1 MLRNFFRGVSACTCV
16 FFVDQACAAGFVDDS
31 QADLVIRNYYFDR
44 NYVNATPQAAARE
57 WAQGFILNMRSGY
70 TEGPVGFGLDAQG
83 LLGAR
88 LDSSPAR
95 TGTGLLPYNHQTREP
110 ASEYSELGLTAKA
123 RASKSEWQLG
133 TISTFLPIA
142 FASPT
147 RLLPQTFRGTYLKSQ
162 EIDNLTL
169 HVGWLDRINLRD
181 ATHYQKMSVA
191 SPNGRFNGAAESDRF
206 TFLGGDYA
214 WSPQLTLKYY
224 HAELAD
230 LYRKDFYGFVDNRP
244 MGPGRLKS
252 DVRLFITAEN
262 GAAKAGPVDNRNA
275 ALMLT
280 YSLGAHKFGAG
291 YMQLT
296 GKTAMPYLFGTE
308 PLVIT
313 EGTLSSE
320 FLNPKERSWQVRYDY
335 NFAALGLPGLNGM
348 LRYVSGDNIELPK
361 LGGSNLKESEKDIE
375 LNYVLQSTP
384 LKGLNL
390 RVRNAWYRNDF
401 TAQASHRDDN
411 ELRVNVDY
419 TWKLW

>member
-1 MLRNFFRGVSACTCV
+1 MLRISLGALSACTCV
-16 FFVDQACAAGFVDDS
+16 FFLGQAGASDVVDDS
-31 QADLVIRNYYFDR
+31 HADLTMRNYYFDR

-57 WAQGFILNMRSGY
+57 WAQGFILNVRSGY
-70 TEGPVGFGLDAQG
+70 TDGPVGFGLDAQG
-83 LLGAR
+83 LLGVR
-88 LDSSPAR
+88 LDSSPDRA
-95 TGTGLLPYNHQTREP
+95 GTGLLPYSATTREP
-110 ASEYSELGLTAKA
+110 ASDYSELGLTAKA
-123 RASKSEWQLG
+123 RVSKSELQLG

-147 RLLPQTFRGTYLKSQ
+147 RLLPQTFRGAYLKSQ

-169 HVGWLDRINLRD
+169 HLGWLDRINLRD
-181 ATHYQKMSVA
+181 STDYQKMSVS

-206 TFLGGDYA
+206 SFIGGDYA

-244 MGPGRLKS
+244 MGPGSLKS
-252 DVRLFITAEN
+252 DFRLFVTGED

-296 GKTAMPYLFGTE
+296 GESAMPYLFGTE

-313 EGTLSSE
+313 EGTMSSE
-320 FLNPKERSWQVRYDY
+320 FLNPKERSWQVKYDY
-335 NFAALGLPGLNGM
+335 NFVAMGLPGLNGM

-375 LNYVLQSTP
+375 LSYVLQGTP
-384 LKGLNL
+384 LKGLAL

-401 TAQASHRDDN
+401 TARASHRDDN
-411 ELRVNVDY
+411 ELRLNVDY

>member
-123 RASKSEWQLG
+123 RASKSELQLG

-181 ATHYQKMSVA
+181 STHYQKMSVA

-252 DVRLFITAEN
+252 DVRLFVTAEN

-401 TAQASHRDDN
+401 AAQASHRDDN

>member
-1 MLRNFFRGVSACTCV
+1 MLKTSQWALSACACV
-16 FFVDQACAAGFVDDS
+16 LSVPAIADGFINDS
-31 QADLVIRNYYFDR
+31 HADLTLRNYYFDR

-57 WAQGFILNMRSGY
+57 WAQGFILNVRSGF
-70 TEGPVGFGLDAQG
+70 TEGPIGFGLDAQG
-83 LLGAR
+83 LLGMR

-95 TGTGLLPYNHQTREP
+95 TGTGLLPYDPATREP
-110 ASEYSELGLTAKA
+110 ANEYSKLGLTAKF
-123 RASKSEWQLG
+123 RASQSQLQVG

-147 RLLPQTFRGTYLKSQ
+147 RLLPQTFRGAYLKSQ
-162 EIDNLTL
+162 EFENLTL

-181 ATHYQKMSVA
+181 STNYQKMSVG
-191 SPNGRFNGAAESDRF
+191 SPNRRFNGAAESDRF
-206 TFLGGDYA
+206 TFVGGDYA

-224 HAELAD
+224 HAELAE
-230 LYRKDFYGFVDNRP
+230 LYRKDYLGFVDNRAV
-244 MGPGRLKS
+244 GPGSLKS
-252 DVRLFITAEN
+252 DFRLFISGED

-280 YSLGAHKFGAG
+280 YTLGAHKLGAG

-335 NFAALGLPGLNGM
+335 NFTALGLPGLNGM
-348 LRYVSGDNIELPK
+348 LRYVSGSNIELPT
-361 LGGSNLKESEKDIE
+361 LGGSDLTESEKDLE
-375 LNYVLQSTP
+375 VSYAVQSGP
-384 LKGLNL
+384 LKDVSL

-411 ELRVNVDY
+411 ELRINIDY